1 MQVPAG
7 SIGKEKIVCFPK
19 TAFAEVLQ
27 LVGFALPDENNGEPA
42 AALSA
47 SAAGAGSRDWLGR
60 FHRVITGRRQNCPIS
75 QFL

>member
-7 SIGKEKIVCFPK
+7 SIGKEKAVCFQK

-42 AALSA
+42 AALST
-47 SAAGAGSRDWLGR
+47 SAAGATSRDRVGG
-60 FHRVITGRRQNCPIS
+60 FHRVITGRC
-75 QFL
+75 

>member
-1 MQVPAG
+1 VPAG
-7 SIGKEKIVCFPK
+7 SIGKEKAARFHK

-42 AALSA
+42 TALAA
-47 SAAGAGSRDWLGR
+47 AATGAGCQGRLGV
-60 FHRVITGRRQNCPIS
+60 FHHVITGCCLNCPMY